1 MQVVG
6 GRSSR
11 EISGPSVNWQGY
23 LRRTSGLGLRRI
35 SRDMTDIGASLG
47 ISASTS
53 RDSYGSSWGKCMW
66 RKHRSVYQDHMQY
79 IRNYIVK
86 PFKVKIICYAERM
99 CDMHDLAKYLHP
111 PTMKGKRT
119 EAANWTSRNQEF
131 TPSEILIEIKDGL
144 PLSMNVELE
153 DYPEEYHSLTYEYCC
168 DLLSKIKVKD
178 KRKG

>member
-1 MQVVG
+1 
-6 GRSSR
+6 
-11 EISGPSVNWQGY
+11 
-23 LRRTSGLGLRRI
+23 
-35 SRDMTDIGASLG
+35 
-47 ISASTS
+47 
-53 RDSYGSSWGKCMW
+53 MW
-66 RKHRSVYQDHMQY
+66 RKHQSVYQDHMQY

-178 KRKG
+178 ERKG